1 MRLIFF
7 VTALVVFILDR
18 ITKVLAVKKLHGV
31 VSIIPGFFSLRLAE
45 NRGAAFSLFSGG
57 NEFLRKLFLIFVPAV
72 VIFVIFYYV
81 LTRKKLSFWVSV
93 ALGLMAGGA
102 VGNLYD
108 RILDGRVIDFMDFHF
123 RHYHYPTFNVADV
136 GVFVGTLLL
145 LVFYRKS

>member
-1 MRLIFF
+1 MRLVFF
-7 VTALVVFILDR
+7 IAALVVFILDR
-18 ITKVLAVKKLHGV
+18 VTKVLAVKKLHGV

-57 NEFLRKLFLIFVPAV
+57 NELLRKLFLIFVPAV
-72 VIFVIFYYV
+72 VIFAIFYYV

-123 RHYHYPTFNVADV
+123 RQYHYPTFNVADV

-145 LVFYRKS
+145 LVFHRKS